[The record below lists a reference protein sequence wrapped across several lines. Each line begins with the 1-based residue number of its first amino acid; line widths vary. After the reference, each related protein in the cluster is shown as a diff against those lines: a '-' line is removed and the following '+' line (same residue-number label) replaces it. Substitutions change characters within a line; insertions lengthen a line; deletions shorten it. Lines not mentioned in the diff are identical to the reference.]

1 MSVRV
6 LTKVF
11 DGFPGR
17 GSELLAML
25 ALADWSDDD
34 GRCFPAVAAIARKV
48 RLKERQTQRVV
59 NQLINDGFV
68 IVEAN
73 KGGGMPGESRRYR
86 IVLHRLTGVLDD
98 TPTGDTHDTPT
109 GVPDDA
115 DGCHFAPLTGV
126 LDDTLTVMEPSL
138 TVSTS
143 SQSDVFDI
151 FWRAYPNKK
160 AKGDAQRAWKRL
172 KPNAGLAAS
181 ILQAIEAQKSSEDW
195 TKENGKFIPHPATWL
210 NGRRWEDENVSTG
223 LETGSSLRNLPGM
236 L

>member
-11 DGFPGR
+11 DGFPGG

-59 NQLINDGFV
+59 NRLINDGFV

-86 IVLHRLTGVLDD
+86 IVLNRLTGVLDD
-98 TPTGDTHDTPT
+98 TPTG
-109 GVPDDA
+109 VLDDA

-126 LDDTLTVMEPSL
+126 LDDTLTVNEPSMNH
-138 TVSTS
+138 
-143 SQSDVFDI
+143 QGGFDR
-151 FWRAYPNKK
+151 FWHSYPKRL
-160 AKGDAQRAWKRL
+160 AKGDAQKTWKKL
-172 KPNAGLAAS
+172 KVNPSLLDT
-181 ILQAIEAQKSSEDW
+181 ILMAVEKQKQSADW
-195 TKENGKFIPHPATWL
+195 QKESGKFIPYPATWL
-210 NGRRWEDENVSTG
+210 NGRRWEDET
-223 LETGSSLRNLPGM
+223 EGSGIASGSGASLRSLPGM